1 MQNKQFKVLVAEDEL
16 FQRLALLDFMDLC
29 EFHAGGAKN
38 GQEALNELR
47 KPDANFDC
55 VLLDLVM
62 PELNGFQVLQQM
74 KEDDRLKEIPVVVM
88 SANESQEVVGQCLQ
102 QGATDYLVKPVR
114 HQQCRALQNKMR
126 RSGSTHE
133 ETSKLQGIEK
143 YERIRP
149 VGSGAAGIVSLYKS
163 RIDGKEYALK
173 EIDLSSLSTQDKKS
187 ARDEVQFLRVL
198 RGPTIVKF
206 YESFNH
212 ESSIFIVMEYASRGN
227 LEQAI

>member
-1 MQNKQFKVLVAEDEL
+1 MQKREFKVLVAEDEL

-29 EFHAGGAKN
+29 DFVAVGAKN
-38 GQEALNELR
+38 GQKALDELR

-62 PELNGFQVLQQM
+62 PVLDGFHVLQQM
-74 KEDDRLKEIPVVVM
+74 KDDENLKDIPVVVM

-114 HQQCRALQNKMR
+114 IQQCRALQHKIK
-126 RSGSTHE
+126 RSGNTFGNTQE

-149 VGSGAAGIVSLYKS
+149 VGSGAAGIVSLYRSK
-163 RIDGKEYALK
+163 IDNQEYALK
-173 EIDLSSLSTQDKKS
+173 EIDLSSLS
-187 ARDEVQFLRVL
+187 
-198 RGPTIVKF
+198 
-206 YESFNH
+206 
-212 ESSIFIVMEYASRGN
+212 
-227 LEQAI
+227 